1 MHKHYIIIALF
12 GSLISTGLVFAN
24 KPNII
29 FFMADDM
36 GMGDTSAYQ
45 DLTGNSDAQQVDTP
59 NMNRLANMGMRFSDA
74 HTPSSRCTTTRYSLL
89 TGRYVWR
96 SRLKGW
102 VLFGSQG
109 DPLIERDRPTIATLL
124 KEKGYR
130 TGMFGKWH
138 VGLRYR
144 NNKGNPAAGW
154 ADADL
159 TQPIFDGPLD
169 HGFDVAKFT
178 SRSHA
183 TSGPD
188 AGSQHRN
195 KAKRNGPNQTIGPGH
210 IDGRICIS
218 ATGNGKELKSEG
230 PEAYILTQLGSRH
243 SDHAMAFMKETQKP
257 FFLYYPA
264 NSNHGPY
271 TPDRTIGGKPVA
283 GAARTVSGKPM
294 NMRYDYIYEND
305 VALGRMLD
313 YLEAT
318 DDPRN
323 PGKKLIKNTIIIFT
337 SDNGA
342 EKPDKVCTGPVR
354 SNKGSVYEGGHRV
367 PFIVAWPE
375 GGVPAGKTSNNPI
388 SLVDM
393 YATFA
398 DVVGATLPDYRQG
411 EKGAEDSSSILATW
425 MTTDT
430 IPRNL
435 LFFNDH
441 KEAKSDKAVMAVRHA
456 SSGIKGD
463 LPRGN
468 WKLFYDASLIR
479 EGLARPTEL
488 YELNSDPREENN
500 LIANEDTKRLI
511 KTLSEGEVSVHRNLG
526 AMRLGNTSVEDPVTI
541 DFTKATP
548 KKWARPAK
556 NLTMTLH
563 FKKGERIL
571 GDDVFR
577 INDRG
582 LGIAGNTFDQ
592 VNAGEAI
599 ELRFDRDVI
608 VANAAIVAGN
618 GTCGGFYTMGDNA
631 PLAIYCVD
639 ADNDTDDQHGRL
651 SDLGVLLKGEV
662 LRLDSAPHYG
672 VEPPG
677 QWRLR
682 TLTVYPLK

>member
-1 MHKHYIIIALF
+1 
-12 GSLISTGLVFAN
+12 
-24 KPNII
+24 
-29 FFMADDM
+29 
-36 GMGDTSAYQ
+36 
-45 DLTGNSDAQQVDTP
+45 
-59 NMNRLANMGMRFSDA
+59 
-74 HTPSSRCTTTRYSLL
+74 
-89 TGRYVWR
+89 
-96 SRLKGW
+96 
-102 VLFGSQG
+102 
-109 DPLIERDRPTIATLL
+109 
-124 KEKGYR
+124 
-130 TGMFGKWH
+130 
-138 VGLRYR
+138 
-144 NNKGNPAAGW
+144 
-154 ADADL
+154 
-159 TQPIFDGPLD
+159 
-169 HGFDVAKFT
+169 
-178 SRSHA
+178 
-183 TSGPD
+183 
-188 AGSQHRN
+188 
-195 KAKRNGPNQTIGPGH
+195 
-210 IDGRICIS
+210 
-218 ATGNGKELKSEG
+218 
-230 PEAYILTQLGSRH
+230 
-243 SDHAMAFMKETQKP
+243 MKETQKP

-294 NMRYDYIYEND
+294 SMRYDYIYEND

-354 SNKGSVYEGGHRV
+354 SNKGSVYEGASGTLYQRG
-367 PFIVAWPE
+367 P
-375 GGVPAGKTSNNPI
+375 GRCAGRENEQQSG

-411 EKGAEDSSSILATW
+411 EKGAEDRQILATW
-425 MTTDT
+425 MTTDP

-526 AMRLGNTSVEDPVTI
+526 AMR
-541 DFTKATP
+541 
-548 KKWARPAK
+548 
-556 NLTMTLH
+556 
-563 FKKGERIL
+563 
-571 GDDVFR
+571 
-577 INDRG
+577 
-582 LGIAGNTFDQ
+582 Q
-592 VNAGEAI
+592 
-599 ELRFDRDVI
+599 
-608 VANAAIVAGN
+608 
-618 GTCGGFYTMGDNA
+618 
-631 PLAIYCVD
+631 
-639 ADNDTDDQHGRL
+639 
-651 SDLGVLLKGEV
+651 
-662 LRLDSAPHYG
+662 
-672 VEPPG
+672 
-677 QWRLR
+677 
-682 TLTVYPLK
+682 